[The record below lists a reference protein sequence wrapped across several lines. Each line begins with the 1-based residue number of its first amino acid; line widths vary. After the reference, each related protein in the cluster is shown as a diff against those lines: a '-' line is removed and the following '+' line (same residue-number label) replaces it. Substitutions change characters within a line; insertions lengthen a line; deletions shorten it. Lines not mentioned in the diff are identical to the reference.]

1 MKRFQPE
8 YASSGRGGAGNYAS
22 STKLAAATAEN
33 TNVTPA
39 LQENKP
45 PEVGGYHG
53 RGGAGN
59 YKGEDEEKKKADE
72 QRASIA
78 QEKAHQQVV
87 KDVEAGLQEPQ
98 KAHLGKEKLDYGA

>member
-1 MKRFQPE
+1 VKRAQPE
-8 YASSGRGGAGNYAS
+8 FASSGRGGAGNYAS
-22 STKLAAATAEN
+22 TTKLAAATAEN

-45 PEVGGYHG
+45 PEVGGYRG

-72 QRASIA
+72 RRASMV